1 MADEVKNAV
10 DRAIDALL
18 SKKDVVLTCGT
29 SCNMPDK
36 SKVEEVL
43 KIVKDIIY
51 PNFFSVTE
59 HCCRKGYT
67 KLFDS
72 LSEKLY
78 DVVYRAFSY
87 EKERKGENI
96 DQAEIKGL
104 ADNACVYFIDGLPG
118 ILEMTALDVKAT
130 LAGDPAASNPD
141 VIILTYPGTEAIFT
155 YRVAHLLYQTGVPF
169 VPRIMSE
176 YAHSKTGIDINP
188 GAKIGKSF
196 VIDHGTGV
204 VIGETAVIGDRVKI
218 YQGVTLGAKS
228 LADARS
234 LVGVKRHPTIEDN
247 VTIYSGA
254 TILGGET
261 VIGKGAVIG
270 SSVFLTS
277 SVPENVTVAIEKPK
291 LRLYKNNP
299 LD

>member
-1 MADEVKNAV
+1 MADEEKNAV
-10 DRAIDALL
+10 DRTIDALL
-18 SKKDVVLTCGT
+18 SKSDVVLTHGV
-29 SCNMPDK
+29 SCRMPEKDK
-36 SKVEEVL
+36 VTAVL
-43 KIVKDIIY
+43 KLVQSIIY
-51 PNFFSVTE
+51 PNFFSEKE
-59 HCCRKGYT
+59 HCCKDGY
-67 KLFDS
+67 KS
-72 LSEKLY
+72 LLTGLNELLY
-78 DVVYRAFSY
+78 DVIFTAFSY
-87 EKERKGENI
+87 ETERSGEQVDEQIEKERSERICGE
-96 DQAEIKGL
+96 
-104 ADNACVYFIDGLPG
+104 FICKLPE
-118 ILEMTALDVKAT
+118 ILELTALDVKAT
-130 LAGDPAASNPD
+130 LAGDPAAETPD
-141 VIILTYPGTEAIFT
+141 IIMLTYPGTEAVFT
-155 YRVAHLLYQTGVPF
+155 YRVAHVLYEAGVPF
-169 VPRIMSE
+169 VPRMMTE

-204 VIGETAVIGDRVKI
+204 VIGETTVIGDHVKI

-228 LADARS
+228 LSDARS